1 MEKQERFISLRL
13 DDGLIGDLR
22 KLSEKLSLGRSATVR
37 LALNELVAKHIRPG
51 HQGKVTV
58 LETKFLNT
66 ILTNLG
72 NRIFELENPE
82 AGKYQEAIEAGKE
95 VDKLLKEGKRDEAN
109 KLLRKREKKGLYTSS
124 EFAWLESKE
133 TQ

>member
-13 DDGLIGDLR
+13 DHGLIGDLR

-51 HQGKVTV
+51 HQGEVTV
-58 LETKFLNT
+58 LETKVLNM

-72 NRIFELENPE
+72 NRIHELENPDGTVGDRVRK
-82 AGKYQEAIEAGKE
+82 AGTK
-95 VDKLLKEGKRDEAN
+95 
-109 KLLRKREKKGLYTSS
+109 
-124 EFAWLESKE
+124 FAWLEDKKKQS
-133 TQ
+133 